1 MDILGVLYELEN
13 HETPKHDVEND
24 GYYGGLR
31 LPFWHTLFIL
41 LLNYEAADTSM
52 LRRTSQNSHSVLSH
66 NDGGY
71 LK

>member
-31 LPFWHTLFIL
+31 LPFWHTL
-41 LLNYEAADTSM
+41 AADTSM